1 MIRPYVTQLD
11 YNIPKALMEFVVAVI
26 LGESKGHINEHIRIH
41 PTGYPL
47 IIYVF
52 EDIPT
57 IYVQNR
63 KTKSKTGFV
72 LAGQITDGKISMEID
87 GKLGQIGIV
96 LYPSAAY
103 YLFHKPG
110 NLILN
115 KWKDMSLPKAF
126 AENTTDDNLDNSTK
140 LYSYVGSIFSYLL
153 KLLPKRLERLP
164 WLENALIII
173 FKKDG
178 LVTQQVLA
186 ESVSI
191 SLRHFRRKF
200 REIIGVS
207 PKYYCKVIQLNTVF
221 ELLKN
226 NNTEK
231 LNCLALD
238 CGYYD
243 QAHFI
248 HDFKKFIGDSPR
260 AFLNS
265 QQEFVKT
272 YLGRKS

>member
-1 MIRPYVTQLD
+1 MIRPYVTQLN
-11 YNIPKALMEFVVAVI
+11 YTIPKTLREFVVAVI
-26 LGESKGHINEHIRIH
+26 LGESKDHIQEHIRVH

-57 IYVQNR
+57 IHVQNR

-72 LAGQITDGKISMEID
+72 LAGQITDGEISMEID
-87 GKLGQIGIV
+87 GKLGQVGVV
-96 LYPSAAY
+96 LYPTAAY

-110 NLILN
+110 GLILN
-115 KWKDMSLPKAF
+115 KWKDISVPVSLS
-126 AENTTDDNLDNSTK
+126 ENKTDDYLDNSAK
-140 LYSYVGSIFSYLL
+140 LFSYVDMIFSYLV
-153 KLLPKRLERLP
+153 KLLPKRLEKIQ
-164 WLENALIII
+164 WLENALLII

-178 LVTQQVLA
+178 LVSQQVIA
-186 ESVSI
+186 ERVSI

-207 PKYYCKVIQLNTVF
+207 PKYYCKVVQLNTVF
-221 ELLKN
+221 ELLKSDN
-226 NNTEK
+226 SEK
-231 LNCLALD
+231 LNWLALD

>member
-1 MIRPYVTQLD
+1 MKRPYVTQLN
-11 YNIPKALMEFVVAVI
+11 YPIPKALREFVVAVI
-26 LGESKGHINEHIRIH
+26 LGASKTHMKEYIRVY

-52 EDIPT
+52 EDIP
-57 IYVQNR
+57 IIHFQER

-72 LAGQITDGKISMEID
+72 LAGQITGEKIAMQID

-96 LYPSAAY
+96 LYPSAVY

-110 NLILN
+110 SLILN
-115 KWKDMSLPKAF
+115 KWEDMSLPISLAKNPTAKYLH
-126 AENTTDDNLDNSTK
+126 DSTK
-140 LYSYVGSIFSYLL
+140 LFSYVDRIFSYLIN
-153 KLLPKRLERLP
+153 LLPERLEKLP
-164 WLENALIII
+164 WLENALFVIL
-173 FKKDG
+173 KKDG
-178 LVTQQVLA
+178 LVSQQVLA

-200 REIIGVS
+200 REVIGVS

-221 ELLKN
+221 ELLKS

-248 HDFKKFIGDSPR
+248 RDFKKFIGDSPSV
-260 AFLNS
+260 FLKS